1 MFPKASQ
8 WSNLSA
14 ELLVPE
20 ATDTLKNKDGVTLY
34 AVWLTYQFSKDDT
47 ILAFDSDK
55 TEFSI
60 DSVGIDESTNL
71 KDKVI
76 VNWGD

>member
-1 MFPKASQ
+1 MGSE
-8 WSNLSA
+8 SI
-14 ELLVPE
+14 
-20 ATDTLKNKDGVTLY
+20 TLY
-34 AVWLTYQFSKDDT
+34 AVWLTYQFSNDDT
-47 ILAFDSDK
+47 ILVFDSDK